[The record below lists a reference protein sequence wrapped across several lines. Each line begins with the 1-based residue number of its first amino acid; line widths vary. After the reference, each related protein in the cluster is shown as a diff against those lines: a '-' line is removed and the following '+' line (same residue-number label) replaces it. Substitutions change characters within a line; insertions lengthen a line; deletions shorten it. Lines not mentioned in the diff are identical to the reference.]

1 METKAGYVAVGLF
14 VMTFLIGVV
23 AVLLW
28 LAGAQFNQEFAYYE
42 TRFNGSVTGLGK
54 GTVVRYDGIEVGHV
68 QELRFDPHDPKS
80 VIATLQVRP
89 DLNIRADSRT
99 SLESQGLTGGVYVE
113 ISGGS
118 RNAAVLRAKPGENYP
133 MIASKP
139 STIQQL
145 TAAAPELLARIS
157 LAVDSI
163 NRTLSDKNQVALSNT
178 LQHLDAATGALA
190 KETPEIAI
198 TLRNLSATTAKLP
211 GVIADADASVKK
223 IGKLSEDADAY
234 VAGDNPAQLS
244 RLIAETRE
252 LVTNLNRLTEQLNH
266 QPTSVFFG
274 DRREGY
280 TPHEQ

>member
-1 METKAGYVAVGLF
+1 MSRSAPSSWPARSALSPS
-14 VMTFLIGVV
+14 
-23 AVLLW
+23 LW
-28 LAGAQFNQEFAYYE
+28 LTGVEYQEYSYYQ
-42 TRFNGSVTGLGK
+42 TFFKGPVTGLGK
-54 GTVVRYDGIEVGHV
+54 GTVTRYNGIDVGRV
-68 QELRFDPHDPKS
+68 TTAIRSQRSQS
-80 VIATLQVRP
+80 VIVTLQVQP
-89 DLNIRADSRT
+89 NLNIREDIASI
-99 SLESQGLTGGVYVE
+99 ESQGLTGGVYVE